1 MPNHRNLPMVSI
13 EGERPFN
20 ISNIEWIEELPP
32 IRRWS
37 WRWIKTV
44 VLRAPDKRWK
54 VIFKQPDSLL
64 ARKIRPIFLIEENK
78 LWLDKQIAS
87 HNTICD
93 LVVHREAQGA
103 IYGGQK

>member
-1 MPNHRNLPMVSI
+1 
-13 EGERPFN
+13 
-20 ISNIEWIEELPP
+20 
-32 IRRWS
+32 
-37 WRWIKTV
+37 
-44 VLRAPDKRWK
+44 

-64 ARKIRPIFLIEENK
+64 ARRIKPIFLIEENK

-93 LVVHREAQGA
+93 LVVHREAAGA